1 MLDSIKCLRLLILL
15 DANGNFSP
23 TLYRVGIFLFLFL
36 DSIMIFSITTLL
48 FFGISCHADPLLD
61 SSRSLSL
68 SYISSL
74 SLCLSVS
81 LSLCLSVSLSLCLSV
96 SLSLCLSVS
105 LSLISFYHP
114 YSSTLVSFLLST
126 LPSLL
131 LSPLLLPIVLI
142 TQKKHQK

>member
-96 SLSLCLSVS
+96 SLSL
-105 LSLISFYHP
+105 ISFYHP